1 MLKKILGGLVVL
13 VIAGVGGAYW
23 YANYRAHTIVD
34 ERLDAMFTDGG
45 YDVAEYEDLHV
56 QLNGDIA
63 MTNLHIVQGP
73 LDYTLVSITVTNLD
87 YTNEFPRHMDV
98 AVNGLQL
105 TVDANSPDPQ
115 VAAMSSML
123 TTLGAGQVIPL
134 QVNYSLRYDP
144 DNAHQTDSTMRVAVT
159 DSFTLDV
166 NSITRN
172 LQMQALNGLNNPDL
186 DPAQAQAQWLELLAS
201 ADIPSLQMAL
211 LDEGFL
217 DAMIA
222 TAAEQNGVAP
232 EDFRTL
238 LVSQVQ
244 NFYLFLPQTAQGL
257 AMSAGAEIA
266 KFLEGGKTLSLSIA
280 PEYGGNIK
288 QLQEEIMGAVFTGD
302 YNKVSEV
309 LHLEITA
316 Q

>member
-1 MLKKILGGLVVL
+1 MLKKILIALLLL
-13 VIAGVGGAYW
+13 VITGAGGTYW
-23 YANYRAHTIVD
+23 YANDRARSIVD
-34 ERLDAMFTDGG
+34 ERLDALVTSGG
-45 YDVAEYEDLHV
+45 YDEATYEDLHV
-56 QLNGDIA
+56 QINGDIA
-63 MTNLHIVQGP
+63 MTNLHVVQGP
-73 LDYTLVSITVTNLD
+73 LEYTLASVTISNFD
-87 YTNEFPRHMDV
+87 YTNAFPRHMDV
-98 AVNGLQL
+98 TINGLQL
-105 TVDANSPDPQ
+105 AVDPNSPDPRI
-115 VAAMSSML
+115 AAMSNML
-123 TTLGAGQVIPL
+123 DRLGAGPAIPL
-134 QVNYSLRYDP
+134 YVNYSLRYDP

-186 DPAQAQAQWLELLAS
+186 DPAQAQAQLMELLATTE
-201 ADIPSLQMAL
+201 IPSMHMRL

-217 DAMIA
+217 DELIKRS
-222 TAAEQNGVAP
+222 AEQNGVNP

-238 LVSQVQ
+238 LVSQAQ
-244 NFYLFLPQTAQGL
+244 NFYLFLPQNAQGL

-266 KFLEGGKTLSLSIA
+266 RFLEGGKTLSVSIA

-288 QLQEEIMGAVFTGD
+288 RLQEEIMGAVFTGD
-302 YNKVSEV
+302 YNQVSEV

>member
-1 MLKKILGGLVVL
+1 MIGLPTLAWRCAVFELSRPLSLRSALLRTRSSTRPLTLEGQPLPRILRVLASVFSGRLGRFGRSGRVGLL
-13 VIAGVGGAYW
+13 GCFGF
-23 YANYRAHTIVD
+23 
-34 ERLDAMFTDGG
+34 LS
-45 YDVAEYEDLHV
+45 L
-56 QLNGDIA
+56 
-63 MTNLHIVQGP
+63 
-73 LDYTLVSITVTNLD
+73 
-87 YTNEFPRHMDV
+87 V
-98 AVNGLQL
+98 AV
-105 TVDANSPDPQ
+105 
-115 VAAMSSML
+115 
-123 TTLGAGQVIPL
+123 
-134 QVNYSLRYDP
+134 
-144 DNAHQTDSTMRVAVT
+144 
-159 DSFTLDV
+159 
-166 NSITRN
+166 
-172 LQMQALNGLNNPDL
+172 
-186 DPAQAQAQWLELLAS
+186 PAQAQAQWLELLAS

>member
-1 MLKKILGGLVVL
+1 MASGTATRRESAKRETREALIAAALAEFAEHGL
-13 VIAGVGGAYW
+13 AAPS
-23 YANYRAHTIVD
+23 
-34 ERLDAMFTDGG
+34 LDAICARAGFTRGAFYVHFRDR
-45 YDVAEYEDLHV
+45 DDLMV
-56 QLNGDIA
+56 GVLETA
-63 MTNLHIVQGP
+63 
-73 LDYTLVSITVTNLD
+73 
-87 YTNEFPRHMDV
+87 
-98 AVNGLQL
+98 
-105 TVDANSPDPQ
+105 
-115 VAAMSSML
+115 
-123 TTLGAGQVIPL
+123 LGA
-134 QVNYSLRYDP
+134 
-144 DNAHQTDSTMRVAVT
+144 
-159 DSFTLDV
+159 
-166 NSITRN
+166 
-172 LQMQALNGLNNPDL
+172 
-186 DPAQAQAQWLELLAS
+186 
-201 ADIPSLQMAL
+201 
-211 LDEGFL
+211 FL